1 MNTAIPKL
9 QPPRRRG
16 DFTNRL
22 TATTAPSAM
31 LPQMPMPVPTP
42 ATSLAVPASAA
53 IIEAKPACAAQS
65 ASVRSQRGTSGI
77 SRPVAVASIAAYATV
92 LALIAGGS
100 LVQAP
105 PVPLQP
111 GSSSPAANPDFTA
124 PDSSAQEADGHLS
137 SLGSSRPTTRLFRR
151 GGISPADT
159 LATVCGTPDPSAVA
173 EVDANSRDH
182 AALVRDVTGKTIALI
197 LTRIAS
203 PVSIPVGS
211 PTDTCGPAPAAR
223 AIPQHI

>member
-1 MNTAIPKL
+1 M
-9 QPPRRRG
+9 
-16 DFTNRL
+16 
-22 TATTAPSAM
+22 
-31 LPQMPMPVPTP
+31 
-42 ATSLAVPASAA
+42 
-53 IIEAKPACAAQS
+53 IETKPAGDARS
-65 ASVRSQRGTSGI
+65 APAHGRRTASGVA
-77 SRPVAVASIAAYATV
+77 RPAAVALVAAYATI

-137 SLGSSRPTTRLFRR
+137 SLGSSRPTTRIFRR

-159 LATVCGTPDPSAVA
+159 LATVCGTPEPSAVA
-173 EVDANSRDH
+173 EVDANSRNH

-203 PVSIPVGS
+203 PVSTPVGS
-211 PTDTCGPAPAAR
+211 PTDTCCPTQSVR
-223 AIPQHI
+223 AIPQQI